1 MNQVDRQGFEEA
13 FDVLFPRAFRVARKL
28 LPSDAAAEDVAAETM
43 ARAYVRWGK
52 LADAP
57 WRGGWVVKVA
67 SNLAVDALR
76 KGSRLTAPDEST
88 ETTTTEADDEEVTA
102 DG

>member
-1 MNQVDRQGFEEA
+1 MNRPEDQGFEEA
-13 FDVLFPRAFRVARKL
+13 FDVLFPRAFRAARKL

-43 ARAYVRWGK
+43 ARAYARWRK

-57 WRGGWVVKVA
+57 WRAGWVVKVA

-76 KGSRLTAPDEST
+76 KDAR
-88 ETTTTEADDEEVTA
+88 
-102 DG
+102 